1 MNLKHINKISNNNIF
16 LYIKK
21 NLSLILFSIGI
32 SNFIFFYLINNLK
45 NNIIPKKDTLIQSLS
60 ESNLHIY
67 AIECISLGYLFLLLS
82 LITTKI
88 FNKNI
93 KILILILTQ
102 AVIFYYLS
110 FLAVFITEG
119 KHILFEIILLL
130 SIITII
136 YVICTFIKFI
146 FIKIKSYIS

>member
-1 MNLKHINKISNNNIF
+1 M
-16 LYIKK
+16 
-21 NLSLILFSIGI
+21 
-32 SNFIFFYLINNLK
+32 
-45 NNIIPKKDTLIQSLS
+45 IQSLS

-67 AIECISLGYLFLLLS
+67 AMECISLGYLFLLLS

-146 FIKIKSYIS
+146 FIKIKKYIT